1 MNWREKL
8 QEAVAEVTG
17 APTTATP
24 STIAPSAYKTGT
36 PANPTSGTI
45 APSAYTSRESVVAE
59 SSAGYGLR
67 IENKGLLGGSQDLPI
82 QKYLTAIS
90 ELRDASEVHAKAAK
104 ANGVG
109 QNECAPFG
117 GTGRSTEGAGCPMCG
132 SPNQTWHDPTGRW
145 SCSRCFMPLPSAD
158 GWPAHLCRRCRK
170 CDWRWQSS
178 EKRWVCGNCTSG
190 DQISLPTGAYTR
202 FESRPE
208 AA

>member
-1 MNWREKL
+1 MDPQARTGHLHGSRLLLRPPNTIQEGRQNASESAPLGRTWLHPPSTEGYGFTSAQRNLRCEPGSSGGVYMNWREKL

-36 PANPTSGTI
+36 PANATSGTI
-45 APSAYTSRESVVAE
+45 APSAYTSKEFVVAV

-67 IENKGLLGGSQDLPI
+67 VDNKGFLGESQDLPI

-90 ELRDASEVHAKAAK
+90 ELLDASEVHAKAAK

-109 QNECAPFG
+109 QNEYAPLG

-132 SPNQTWHDPTGRW
+132 SPNQTWHD
-145 SCSRCFMPLPSAD
+145 
-158 GWPAHLCRRCRK
+158 
-170 CDWRWQSS
+170 
-178 EKRWVCGNCTSG
+178 
-190 DQISLPTGAYTR
+190 
-202 FESRPE
+202 
-208 AA
+208 